1 MADKPVQQIPKIAL
15 QKIVRI
21 VNEGFDKEYPLR
33 AEAHAN
39 LIQLVKARQDAQ
51 VAPRT
56 PYEQQYLPPKASV
69 PVLLKMKFPPGCPN
83 WVEIEKRFRPLLG
96 PSGTGVYASVVYVG
110 KPPWSAWDVAL
121 HTFFELLMLADDV
134 RDKFGGPCARCG
146 KYYIKRRVSQKVY
159 CSRTCGNAA
168 TAVVRTRKKWD
179 EERGE
184 RLKQADK
191 AMRKWSRLKT
201 TEAFQDWAEK
211 RYPTLT
217 KKFLTRAIHKQELPI
232 RKGRKRNHEPVQT
245 SRIKNLVV

>member
-1 MADKPVQQIPKIAL
+1 MLQIILPDNPAQQIGKLVL
-15 QKIVRI
+15 QKIVRLL
-21 VNEGFDKEYPLR
+21 NEGFDKEYPLR

-39 LIQLVKARQDAQ
+39 LIQLVKAWQDAL

-83 WVEIEKRFRPLLG
+83 WVEIQKLWRPILG
-96 PSGTGVYASVVYVG
+96 PSRTGLSASAVYTG
-110 KPPWSAWDVAL
+110 KIPWSAWDAAL
-121 HTFFELLMLADDV
+121 RTFFELLALADDV

-146 KYYIKRRVSQKVY
+146 RYYIKKRASQKVY

-201 TEAFQDWAEK
+201 TETFQDWAEK

-217 KKFLTRAIHKQELPI
+217 KKFLTRAIHNEELPI
-232 RKGRKRNHEPVQT
+232 RKGRKTMSLYKPDG
-245 SRIKNLVV
+245 